1 MRAAGGLSFT
11 LGASARPPSWTLAS
25 VRVPAFEATLSC
37 LSAVLATLRPALL
50 LRFAAA
56 LLTLRLEALTLRVA
70 LSLRFAASLVTL
82 RVAELLLLRVD
93 VPTLR
98 VAAAALLWLAP
109 LLILR
114 VSRVLLIERLLAE
127 GADLVAVD
135 LLAAAVL
142 AAFIFEE
149 EPLLLLPPVDT
160 LFVAALLLAGE
171 FFCTL
176 VEDAELADLLD
187 CPITSIGLTHI
198 ITMMRESAIGANFFI
213 TVICLG

>member
-1 MRAAGGLSFT
+1 MRAAGGLLFT

-25 VRVPAFEATLSC
+25 VRVPAVEATLSC
-37 LSAVLATLRPALL
+37 LSAVLVTLRPALP

-56 LLTLRLEALTLRVA
+56 ALTLRVEALTLRVA

>member
-1 MRAAGGLSFT
+1 M
-11 LGASARPPSWTLAS
+11 
-25 VRVPAFEATLSC
+25 
-37 LSAVLATLRPALL
+37 LATLRPALL

-70 LSLRFAASLVTL
+70 LSLRFAASLLTL

-98 VAAAALLWLAP
+98 VAAAALLWLVP

-127 GADLVAVD
+127 GAVLVAVD
-135 LLAAAVL
+135 LLAEPVL

-149 EPLLLLPPVDT
+149 EPLLLLPPVET

-176 VEDAELADLLD
+176 VEDAGLADLLD

>member
-1 MRAAGGLSFT
+1 MRAAGGLLFT

-25 VRVPAFEATLSC
+25 VRVPALEATLSC

-56 LLTLRLEALTLRVA
+56 LLTLRLEALMLRVA
-70 LSLRFAASLVTL
+70 LSLRFAASVLTL

-98 VAAAALLWLAP
+98 VAAALLWLVP

-127 GADLVAVD
+127 GAVLVAVD
-135 LLAAAVL
+135 LLAEPVL

-149 EPLLLLPPVDT
+149 EPLLLLPPVET

>member
-1 MRAAGGLSFT
+1 MRAAGGLLFT

-37 LSAVLATLRPALL
+37 LSAVLATLRPALP

-56 LLTLRLEALTLRVA
+56 ALTLRVEA
-70 LSLRFAASLVTL
+70 LTL

-149 EPLLLLPPVDT
+149 EPLLLLPPAET